1 MHHTSSMFNL
11 MSLDV
16 IVSCMSLLHG
26 TSINNYHRNSFTTKL
41 CSYEVYTRNQKTIPG
56 TSGPAIRPCMQ
67 QKIIATTGSMA
78 FLSEELIAFSLK
90 LKFLSIKSIIHLFDQ
105 ISFANWSCLIADGN
119 WTTFHIGLIMSSK
132 YIDLDW
138 MDFEWVLF
146 WNNFKFFQCPLFD
159 LQPYRISVVVRTD
172 SLSTVSTRNNST

>member
-1 MHHTSSMFNL
+1 

-41 CSYEVYTRNQKTIPG
+41 CSYEVYARNQKTNPG

-67 QKIIATTGSMA
+67 QKNNCNYRQYGILVRGINC
-78 FLSEELIAFSLK
+78 LSLK
-90 LKFLSIKSIIHLFDQ
+90 LKFSSIKSIIHLIDQ
-105 ISFANWSCLIADGN
+105 ISFANWSCLIAN
-119 WTTFHIGLIMSSK
+119 RKWTTFHIGLIMSSK

-172 SLSTVSTRNNST
+172 SLSTVPTRNN